1 MGLKSRHQN
10 SGIPEVNLVPMMD
23 VLMTVLT
30 FFVII
35 SMELSGVQIFGVS
48 LPQAVSGVDEDV
60 VEKTEPLVIGLREDG
75 QTVYE
80 DESLTIPA
88 LAPIIQSYFAENP
101 DGFVMLKADRTL
113 PYADVAKLLADLRG
127 IGGKRVSLAVE

>member
-1 MGLKSRHQN
+1 MGLRSRHKN
-10 SGIPEVNLVPMMD
+10 AGIPEVNLVPMMD

-48 LPQAVSGVDEDV
+48 LPQAVSGVDEEII
-60 VEKTEPLVIGLREDG
+60 EKADPLIIGLREDG
-75 QTVYE
+75 KTVYN
-80 DESLTIPA
+80 DQPIDIPA
-88 LAPIIQSYFAENP
+88 LAPIINEYFLENP

-113 PYADVAKLLADLRG
+113 PYSDVAKLLSDLRK

>member
-1 MGLKSRHQN
+1 MGLRSRHQN
-10 SGIPEVNLVPMMD
+10 SGVPEVNLVPMMD

-48 LPQAVSGVDEDV
+48 LPQAVSGVDEEI
-60 VEKTEPLVIGLREDG
+60 VEKAEPLVVGLREDG
-75 QTVYE
+75 QTVYNDDPITVSE
-80 DESLTIPA
+80 
-88 LAPIIQSYFAENP
+88 LAPIIQGYFAETP

-113 PYADVAKLLADLRG
+113 PYSDVAKLLADLRG

>member
-1 MGLKSRHQN
+1 MGLKSRHQT
-10 SGIPEVNLVPMMD
+10 SGVPEVNLVPMMD

-48 LPQAVSGVDEDV
+48 LPQAVSGVDEEV
-60 VEKTEPLVIGLREDG
+60 VEKIEPLVIGLREDG
-75 QTVYE
+75 QTVYN
-80 DESLTIPA
+80 DEPVATQA
-88 LAPIIQSYFAENP
+88 LAPIVQGYFGENP
-101 DGFVMLKADRTL
+101 EGFVLLKADRTL
-113 PYADVAKLLADLRG
+113 PYSDVAKLLADLRS

>member
-1 MGLKSRHQN
+1 MGLRARQESK
-10 SGIPEVNLVPMMD
+10 GVPEVNLVPMMD

-48 LPQAVSGVDEDV
+48 LPQAVSGVDEEV

-75 QTVYE
+75 STVYN
-80 DESLTIPA
+80 DEPITIPA
-88 LAPIIQSYFAENP
+88 LAPIIQGYFVDSP

-113 PYADVAKLLADLRG
+113 PYSDVAKLLADLRS
-127 IGGKRVSLAVE
+127 IGGKKVSLAVE

>member
-1 MGLKSRHQN
+1 MGLRSRHES
-10 SGIPEVNLVPMMD
+10 SGVPEVNLVPMMD

-35 SMELSGVQIFGVS
+35 SMELSGVQIFGVR
-48 LPQAVSGVDEDV
+48 LPQAVSGVDEEI
-60 VEKTEPLVIGLREDG
+60 VERAEPLVIGLREDG
-75 QTVYE
+75 STVYN
-80 DESLTIPA
+80 DAPVTVAA
-88 LAPIIQSYFAENP
+88 LAPIVQDYFVENP

-113 PYADVAKLLADLRG
+113 PYADVATLLADLRS

>member
-1 MGLKSRHQN
+1 MGLRSRHQN
-10 SGIPEVNLVPMMD
+10 SGVPEVNLVPMMD

-48 LPQAVSGVDEDV
+48 LPQAVSGADEEV

-75 QTVYE
+75 QAVYE
-80 DESLTIPA
+80 DKAVTVSA
-88 LAPIIQSYFAENP
+88 LAPIIQGYFAENP

-113 PYADVAKLLADLRG
+113 PYSDVSKLLGDLRS

>member
-1 MGLKSRHQN
+1 MGLKSRHQT
-10 SGIPEVNLVPMMD
+10 SGVPEVNLVPMMD

-48 LPQAVSGVDEDV
+48 LPQAVSGVDEEV
-60 VEKTEPLVIGLREDG
+60 VERAEPLVIGLREDG
-75 QTVYE
+75 QAVYN
-80 DESLTIPA
+80 DEALTIPA

-101 DGFVMLKADRTL
+101 DGFVMLKADRSL

>member
-1 MGLKSRHQN
+1 MGLKSRHQT
-10 SGIPEVNLVPMMD
+10 SGVPEVNLVPMMD

-48 LPQAVSGVDEDV
+48 LPQAVSGVDEEV
-60 VEKTEPLVIGLREDG
+60 VERAEPLVIGLREDG
-75 QTVYE
+75 QTVYN
-80 DESLTIPA
+80 DEALSIPA

>member
-1 MGLKSRHQN
+1 MGLKSRHQT
-10 SGIPEVNLVPMMD
+10 SGVPEVNLVPMMD

-35 SMELSGVQIFGVS
+35 SMELSGVQIFGVN
-48 LPQAVSGVDEDV
+48 LPQAVSGVDEEV
-60 VEKTEPLVIGLREDG
+60 VEKAEPLVIGLREDG
-75 QTVYE
+75 QTVYN
-80 DESLTIPA
+80 DEALSIPA

>member
-1 MGLKSRHQN
+1 MGLRSRHEN
-10 SGIPEVNLVPMMD
+10 SGVPEVNLVPMMD

-48 LPQAVSGVDEDV
+48 LPQAVSGVDEEI
-60 VEKTEPLVIGLREDG
+60 VEKAEPLIIGLREDG

-80 DESLTIPA
+80 DQTVTIPT
-88 LAPIIQSYFAENP
+88 LTPVIQQYFVENP

-113 PYADVAKLLADLRG
+113 PYAEVSKLLADLRSA
-127 IGGKRVSLAVE
+127 GGKRVSLAVE

>member
-1 MGLKSRHQN
+1 MAIRSRNENQ
-10 SGIPEVNLVPMMD
+10 GVPEVNLVPMMD

-48 LPQAVSGVDEDV
+48 LPQAVSGVDEEV
-60 VEKTEPLVIGLREDG
+60 VEKTEPLVIGLRDDG
-75 QTVYE
+75 SAVYN
-80 DESLTIPA
+80 DEPVETSA
-88 LAPIIQSYFAENP
+88 LAPVVQGYFSENP
-101 DGFVMLKADRTL
+101 EGFVLLKADRTL
-113 PYADVAKLLADLRG
+113 PYADVAKLLADLRS

>member
-1 MGLKSRHQN
+1 MGLKSRHQS
-10 SGIPEVNLVPMMD
+10 SGVPEVNLVPMMD

-48 LPQAVSGVDEDV
+48 LPQAVSGVDEEV
-60 VEKTEPLVIGLREDG
+60 VEETEPLVIGLREDG
-75 QTVYE
+75 QTIYE
-80 DESLTIPA
+80 DEPLTIPA

>member
-10 SGIPEVNLVPMMD
+10 SGVPEVNLVPMMD

-48 LPQAVSGVDEDV
+48 LPQAVLGVDEEV
-60 VEKTEPLVIGLREDG
+60 VEKAEPLVIGLREDG
-75 QTVYE
+75 QTVYN
-80 DESLTIPA
+80 DEPLTIPA
-88 LAPIIQSYFAENP
+88 LAPIIQGYFAENP

>member
-1 MGLKSRHQN
+1 MSLRSRHDK
-10 SGIPEVNLVPMMD
+10 SGVPEVNLVPMMD
-23 VLMTVLT
+23 VLMTVIT

-35 SMELSGVQIFGVS
+35 SMELSGIQIFGVR
-48 LPQAVSGVDEDV
+48 LPQAVSGADEEV

-75 QTVYE
+75 QTIYE
-80 DESLTIPA
+80 DEPVTTPA
-88 LAPIIQSYFAENP
+88 LAPIIQGYFAENP

>member
-1 MGLKSRHQN
+1 MSLKSRHDK
-10 SGIPEVNLVPMMD
+10 SGVPEVNLVPMMD

-48 LPQAVSGVDEDV
+48 LPQAVLGVDEEV
-60 VEKTEPLVIGLREDG
+60 VEKADPLVIGLREDG
-75 QTVYE
+75 QTVYNA
-80 DESLTIPA
+80 DPLTIPA
-88 LAPIIQSYFAENP
+88 LAPIIQGYFAETP

-113 PYADVAKLLADLRG
+113 PYSDVAKLLADLRG

>member
-1 MGLKSRHQN
+1 MGLRSRQQN
-10 SGIPEVNLVPMMD
+10 SGVPEVNLVPMMD

-48 LPQAVSGVDEDV
+48 LPQAVSGVDEEV
-60 VEKTEPLVIGLREDG
+60 IEKAEPLVVGLREDG

-80 DESLTIPA
+80 DEVITVSA
-88 LAPIIQSYFAENP
+88 LSPIIQGYFAENP

-113 PYADVAKLLADLRG
+113 PYADVAKLLADLRS